1 MTFHRLERVSSWR
14 TMALHAWK
22 SPVDPTVYGVV
33 DIDARPLVAHVQKLR
48 EQSGRRI
55 TLTHLVG
62 KAVAIAIAERPE
74 VNAIVRRGRLYA
86 RDSIDV
92 FFQVAFEGGE
102 NLAGAKVDN
111 VDEKSVA
118 RIADDLARAT
128 ERIRERGN
136 DPTQVSAR
144 RLGALPPALIR
155 AAMKL
160 GETLTYDFDLDLSKL
175 GIPYDAFGSAMV
187 TSVAG
192 FGLTTGHAP
201 LFPPSRGPIVLT
213 VGAVHDAPAVLD
225 GQVVARPTLTIG
237 ATFDH
242 RILDGYQA
250 GRLAKRFCEALENPD
265 KELL

>member
-1 MTFHRLERVSSWR
+1 MSFHRLERVSSWR

-22 SPVDPTVYGVV
+22 SPADPTVYGVIDV
-33 DIDARPLVAHVQKLR
+33 DAGPLVAHVERLR
-48 EQSGRRI
+48 EETGRRI

-74 VNAIVRRGRLYA
+74 VNAIVRRGRLYV

-102 NLAGAKVDN
+102 NLAGAKVEN

-118 RIADDLARAT
+118 RIADDLARGA

-144 RLGALPPALIR
+144 RLGALPPALVR
-155 AAMKL
+155 AAMRL
-160 GETLTYDFDLDLSKL
+160 GETLTYDLDLDLSRL

-201 LFPPSRGPIVLT
+201 LFPPSRVPIVLT

-225 GQVVARPTLTIG
+225 GQVIVRPTLTIG

-242 RILDGYQA
+242 RLLDGYQA
-250 GRLAKRFCEALENPD
+250 GRLAKRFHEALENPD